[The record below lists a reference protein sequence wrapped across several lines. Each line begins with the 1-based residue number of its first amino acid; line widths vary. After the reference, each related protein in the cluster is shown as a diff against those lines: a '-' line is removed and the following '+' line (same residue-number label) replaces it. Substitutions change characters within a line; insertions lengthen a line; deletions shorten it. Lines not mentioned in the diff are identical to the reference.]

1 MFGLLFLVLL
11 MVFGRRSARK
21 CLERRSFVK
30 RLMKITFTRFS
41 WTETEKCSHRAL
53 TMVKWLWHGDKKKTI
68 SFSRRRS
75 SSYTSSSFF
84 LCVFVFLL
92 HLISVGRWWC
102 LASLHAKHSKNIR
115 KIVGQQFGSVVA
127 VAVHDVHCM
136 LRLCGSPCKRRC
148 MRIVRESTNCNHS
161 MAQ

>member
-53 TMVKWLWHGDKKKTI
+53 TMVKWLWHGDKKKNDI
-68 SFSRRRS
+68 FS
-75 SSYTSSSFF
+75 TST
-84 LCVFVFLL
+84 LVFLHFFFFFPVCFRFSSTFDFGWQMMML
-92 HLISVGRWWC
+92 GIVACKAQQKHTKNRWPTVWISCGCCCTRRP
-102 LASLHAKHSKNIR
+102 LY
-115 KIVGQQFGSVVA
+115 VA
-127 VAVHDVHCM
+127 A
-136 LRLCGSPCKRRC
+136 LRFAL
-148 MRIVRESTNCNHS
+148 
-161 MAQ
+161 